1 MKTVKKQKKEIM
13 ALAEKTKHYCNL
25 LIAQSENWL
34 PEEGAKRQK
43 VKGYRVKGTR

>member
-34 PEEGAKRQK
+34 PEEGAKN
-43 VKGYRVKGTR
+43 KGRKASRVVINE